1 MEKGPSQGRNIVR
14 NERSIPEEG
23 PSSNSSSNVRGPANP
38 LAGLPHQ
45 HQQQQQQQSLESS
58 SNGASNNQNNGG
70 GGGAAGGD
78 SPDSGSLYSDE
89 IPSGYN
95 SGEQYDTLS
104 TGYMSGE
111 AYELPETRMDLHEP
125 SLDVIDECLSVN
137 GDAAAAAVG
146 MGPAPSHR
154 DDDDGQSSD
163 IFSPPQA
170 APNATDLVP
179 PDNISQ
185 LSGSSSTDD
194 NNDAGT
200 FRNVPL
206 MVGPAGGGEA
216 VSAAV
221 HASPTYGGGA
231 AISAGGGLGAP
242 PSKGKH
248 RKKVTTFAVPIEH
261 TPLHHERAS
270 AAAGSAANTAVAAA
284 ATLMVEREGAYD
296 VESSDAGGGAATG
309 GYRAVPSDTDTSAFD
324 SDAAA
329 IHGANTSDSGTDLL
343 YASRYGKAAR
353 LAARKIKKMRRDDL
367 AWFEAHDNKYW
378 SWTRVVCFWGAMLMM
393 LLSVVAAGVLIFL
406 MPRTCDPT
414 LEWYQGRVTMEVRPE
429 VRASNGEY
437 IMSLEKEMKRLP
449 TLRSI
454 GVTTVH
460 LKDITLRDPHA
471 LPTFSHGDERRMAL
485 FHPTADFEAVY
496 ADTMNRSRVDEYID
510 AVHRSNMTF
519 MIHVPV
525 VGKANET
532 ERGAL
537 SLDLEQAVAR
547 AIRFWAAHGAD
558 GIFLDGLEHFGADRW
573 VGTYLS
579 SWDSVF
585 RKYGTTDK
593 RRILMASYRFIRG
606 LTASENEAAAEAME
620 HIGLLDAHLDLD
632 ASNVTA
638 LSRQIEQISAWD
650 ATEGRPWINWNLQT
664 SPTTKAALAFQLL
677 LPGTITVRDEFDAGN
692 VTAESKT
699 VVEEGTL
706 KNLTRIRTVAVPI
719 LMNGNYRRCE
729 CDEGHTKE
737 SNFVVTKPV
746 AGKPSSY
753 RIIEMNEE

>member
-14 NERSIPEEG
+14 NERSNPEEG
-23 PSSNSSSNVRGPANP
+23 PSSSNSNVRGGANN

-45 HQQQQQQQSLESS
+45 NQPNQSLESS
-58 SNGASNNQNNGG
+58 SNGASNNQNN
-70 GGGAAGGD
+70 GGAAGGD

-137 GDAAAAAVG
+137 GDAAGVG
-146 MGPAPSHR
+146 IGGPAPSHL

-170 APNATDLVP
+170 VPNTTDLVP

-185 LSGSSSTDD
+185 LSGSSSTDS

-206 MVGPAGGGEA
+206 VGSGGE
-216 VSAAV
+216 VTSVAV
-221 HASPTYGGGA
+221 HTSPSYGGGA
-231 AISAGGGLGAP
+231 AGGAGGGAP
-242 PSKGKH
+242 NKGKH
-248 RKKVTTFAVPIEH
+248 RKKVTTFAIPIEH
-261 TPLHHERAS
+261 TPLHDRVT
-270 AAAGSAANTAVAAA
+270 AAAGSVANTAVAAA
-284 ATLMVEREGAYD
+284 ATLMVERDDAYD

-324 SDAAA
+324 SDANA
-329 IHGANTSDSGTDLL
+329 IHGAAASDSGTDLL
-343 YASRYGKAAR
+343 YASKYGKAAR
-353 LAARKIKKMRRDDL
+353 LAARKVKKMRRDDL

-378 SWTRVVCFWGAMLMM
+378 SWGRVACFWGAMLMM

-406 MPRTCDPT
+406 MPRTCDPS
-414 LEWYQGRVTMEVRPE
+414 LEWYQGRVTMEVRPDI
-429 VRASNGEY
+429 RASGDKY
-437 IMSLEKEMKRLP
+437 VMSLEHEMERLSS
-449 TLRSI
+449 LKSI

-460 LKDITLRDPHA
+460 LKDVTLKEPPGSAVPRFP
-471 LPTFSHGDERRMAL
+471 HGDERRMGL
-485 FHPTADFEAVY
+485 FHPTEDFEAVY
-496 ADTMNRSRVDEYID
+496 ADVMNKTKVDEYID
-510 AVHRSNMTF
+510 AVHKSNMTF

-558 GIFLDGLEHFGADRW
+558 GIFLDGLEHFGADKW

-699 VVEEGTL
+699 AVEEGTL

-746 AGKPSSY
+746 AGEPTLSSY
-753 RIIEMNEE
+753 QIIEVKT

>member
-1 MEKGPSQGRNIVR
+1 MGQFESFAREMEKGPSQGRNIVR
-14 NERSIPEEG
+14 NERSNPEEG
-23 PSSNSSSNVRGPANP
+23 PSSNSNVRGAANN
-38 LAGLPHQ
+38 LVGLPHQ
-45 HQQQQQQQSLESS
+45 NHPQSLESS
-58 SNGASNNQNNGG
+58 SNGAGNQNN
-70 GGGAAGGD
+70 GGAAGGD

-104 TGYMSGE
+104 TGYMSGDGGRE
-111 AYELPETRMDLHEP
+111 CTETRMDLHEP

-137 GDAAAAAVG
+137 GDAAG
-146 MGPAPSHR
+146 IGPAPSHL

-170 APNATDLVP
+170 VPDLVP

-185 LSGSSSTDD
+185 LSGSSSTDS

-206 MVGPAGGGEA
+206 VGSGGEITS
-216 VSAAV
+216 VAV
-221 HASPTYGGGA
+221 HTSPSYGGGA
-231 AISAGGGLGAP
+231 VNAGGVP
-242 PSKGKH
+242 NKGKH
-248 RKKVTTFAVPIEH
+248 RKKVTTFAIPIEN
-261 TPLHHERAS
+261 TPLHDRVA
-270 AAAGSAANTAVAAA
+270 AAAGSVATTAV
-284 ATLMVEREGAYD
+284 TLMVERDDAYD
-296 VESSDAGGGAATG
+296 IESSDAGGGAATG

-324 SDAAA
+324 SDANA
-329 IHGANTSDSGTDLL
+329 IHGAHASDSGTDLL

-353 LAARKIKKMRRDDL
+353 LAARKVKKMRKHDL

-378 SWTRVVCFWGAMLMM
+378 SWGRVACFWGAMLMM

-406 MPRTCDPT
+406 MPKICDPS
-414 LEWYQGRVTMEVRPE
+414 LEWYQGRVTMEVRPD
-429 VRASNGEY
+429 VHIPHGEH
-437 IMSLEKEMKRLP
+437 IMSLENEMGRLAS
-449 TLRSI
+449 LKSM

-460 LKDITLRDPHA
+460 LKDITLKK
-471 LPTFSHGDERRMAL
+471 PTRSGAVPEFAHGDEKRMSL
-485 FHPTADFEAVY
+485 FHPTEDFEAVY
-496 ADTMNRSRVDEYID
+496 ADVMNEAKVDEYID
-510 AVHRSNMTF
+510 AVHESNMTF

-547 AIRFWAAHGAD
+547 VIRFWAAHGAD
-558 GIFLDGLEHFGADRW
+558 GIFLDGLEHFGSDKW

-579 SWDSVF
+579 NWDSVF
-585 RKYGTTDK
+585 KKYGTSDNK
-593 RRILMASYRFIRG
+593 RILMASYHFISNLMG
-606 LTASENEAAAEAME
+606 SENDAATKAMN

-632 ASNVTA
+632 TSNITV

-650 ATEGRPWINWNLQT
+650 ATEGRPWINWNLRT

-677 LPGTITVRDEFDAGN
+677 LPGTITVRDEFEFGN
-692 VTAESKT
+692 LTQSRSVD
-699 VVEEGTL
+699 EETL

-719 LMNGNYRRCE
+719 LMNGNYRRCNCE
-729 CDEGHTKE
+729 EGHTKE
-737 SNFVVTKPV
+737 SNFVVSKPV
-746 AGKPSSY
+746 AG
-753 RIIEMNEE
+753 IINNKIQNFYNEISLI